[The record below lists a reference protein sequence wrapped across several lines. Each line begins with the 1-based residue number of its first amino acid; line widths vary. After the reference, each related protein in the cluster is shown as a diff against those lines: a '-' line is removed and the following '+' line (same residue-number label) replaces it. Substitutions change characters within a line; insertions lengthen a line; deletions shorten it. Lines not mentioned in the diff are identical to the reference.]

1 MSVTPR
7 LALPL
12 LAAAQAQKH
21 VTHNEALIDL
31 DGLVHLAVKDRDLAA
46 APGGPVEGD
55 AYIVAASPTGL
66 WAGRSG
72 QVARFQDG
80 VWTFSIPS
88 DGWLCWVDDEEALVV
103 FNGGS
108 WISPRAFQNLA
119 LLGVSSTADATNRLS
134 VSSPASL
141 FTHAGAGHQL
151 KVNKNA
157 AADVVGVVFQTG
169 FSGRAEMGLS
179 GDDKFRIKVSANGTT
194 WLDAQSIDPATGN
207 IGIGTSSPATKLQV
221 NGPVRIGNYPK
232 ASLPSA
238 TTSGAGAM
246 IYVLDDIGGAVPAFS
261 DGTAWR
267 RVTDR
272 AVVA

>member
-1 MSVTPR
+1 LNR
-7 LALPL
+7 LAGHG
-12 LAAAQAQKH
+12 AH
-21 VTHNEALIDL
+21 
-31 DGLVHLAVKDRDLAA
+31 
-46 APGGPVEGD
+46 
-55 AYIVAASPTGL
+55 
-66 WAGRSG
+66 
-72 QVARFQDG
+72 VARFQDG
-80 VWTFSIPS
+80 VWTFAAPV

-119 LLGVSSTADATNRLS
+119 LLGVSATADATNRLS
-134 VSSPASL
+134 VGSPASL
-141 FTHAGAGHQL
+141 FNHAGAGHQM
-151 KVNKNA
+151 KINKNA
-157 AADVVGVVFQTG
+157 AADVGALVFQTG

-194 WLDAQSIDPATGN
+194 WFEAQSIDPATGN
-207 IGIGTSSPATKLQV
+207 VGIGTSSPATKLQV
-221 NGPVRIGNYPK
+221 NGPVRIGNYAK

-246 IYVLDDIGGAVPAFS
+246 VYVLDEIGGAVPAFS